1 MVDLNSNVMEIA
13 TRDVQTLPQTATI
26 MNAMKFMINKNF
38 RRFPITDAGTKRLRG
53 VITATDF
60 VNFFGGGKKHG
71 IIRNRYNGN
80 LSIAVNAEV
89 KEIMERNVVAVSD
102 DASVEE
108 LVELMFEKKVGGCP
122 VIDDREVVVGIATE
136 RDILRLLAKIRKID
150 GIASEFM
157 TKNVVTI
164 RAKDSIETA
173 MKTMISKRFRRLPV
187 IEDGI
192 LLGLITS
199 REILSYFGKGE
210 AFKMLEYGD
219 VNEAIKKPVAT
230 ILGNAEINMHREVLM
245 FPKDVLISQ
254 IVSSMLEKGHGVA
267 LIVEESKLE
276 GIITE
281 KDLVK
286 FLYESS

>member
-60 VNFFGGGKKHG
+60 VNFFGGGKKHW

>member
-13 TRDVQTLPQTATI
+13 TKNVQTLPQTATI

-53 VITATDF
+53 VITSTDF

-89 KEIMERNVVAVSD
+89 KEIMERDVVAVNS
-102 DASVEE
+102 DASIEE

-122 VIDDREVVVGIATE
+122 VIDEKESVIGIVTE
-136 RDILRLLAKIRKID
+136 RDILKLLAKIRRID

-173 MKTMISKRFRRLPV
+173 MKTMISKKFRRLPV

-199 REILSYFGKGE
+199 REILAYFAKGE

-219 VNEAIKKPVAT
+219 VSEAIKKPVAT
-230 ILGNAEINMHREVLM
+230 ILGNADINMHREVLM
-245 FPKDVLISQ
+245 FPKDILISQ

-267 LIVEESKLE
+267 LIVEESRLE

>member
-1 MVDLNSNVMEIA
+1 MVDLNSKVMEIA
-13 TRDVQTLPQTATI
+13 TKDVQTLPQTATI

-122 VIDDREVVVGIATE
+122 VIDDREVVVGIVTE
-136 RDILRLLAKIRKID
+136 RDILRLLAKIRRID

-164 RAKDSIETA
+164 RAKDSIESA
-173 MKTMISKRFRRLPV
+173 MKTMISKKFRRLPV

-199 REILSYFGKGE
+199 REILAYFGKGE

>member
-1 MVDLNSNVMEIA
+1 MIDLNSKVKEIA
-13 TRDVQTLPQTATI
+13 TKNVQTLPQTATI

-38 RRFPITDAGTKRLRG
+38 RRFPITDAGTRRLRG

-89 KEIMERNVVAVSD
+89 KEIMERNVVAVGEDMSIRD
-102 DASVEE
+102 

-122 VIDDREVVVGIATE
+122 VIDENETVIGIVTE
-136 RDILRLLAKIRKID
+136 RDILKLLAKIRRID

-164 RAKDSIETA
+164 RARDSIETA

-192 LLGLITS
+192 LLGLVTS
-199 REILSYFGKGE
+199 REILAYFAKGE

-219 VNEAIKKPVAT
+219 VSEAIKKPVAM
-230 ILGNAEINMHREVLM
+230 ILGNDEINMHREVLL
-245 FPKDVLISQ
+245 FSKDVLISQ

-267 LIVEESKLE
+267 LIVEEGRLE

-281 KDLVK
+281 RDLVK

>member
-108 LVELMFEKKVGGCP
+108 LVELMFEKKVG
-122 VIDDREVVVGIATE
+122 
-136 RDILRLLAKIRKID
+136 
-150 GIASEFM
+150 
-157 TKNVVTI
+157 
-164 RAKDSIETA
+164 
-173 MKTMISKRFRRLPV
+173 
-187 IEDGI
+187 
-192 LLGLITS
+192 
-199 REILSYFGKGE
+199 
-210 AFKMLEYGD
+210 
-219 VNEAIKKPVAT
+219 
-230 ILGNAEINMHREVLM
+230 
-245 FPKDVLISQ
+245 
-254 IVSSMLEKGHGVA
+254 
-267 LIVEESKLE
+267 
-276 GIITE
+276 
-281 KDLVK
+281 
-286 FLYESS
+286 

>member
-1 MVDLNSNVMEIA
+1 
-13 TRDVQTLPQTATI
+13 
-26 MNAMKFMINKNF
+26 
-38 RRFPITDAGTKRLRG
+38 
-53 VITATDF
+53 
-60 VNFFGGGKKHG
+60 HG

-267 LIVEESKLE
+267 LIVDESKLE